1 MALPSIEMEPGDW
14 SWYRRDWIRRSP
26 LQSSVRAIRIEI
38 CPEIEQLVLQ
48 VRRRPEQRAI
58 QILASNRAD
67 QPFHKGMGQGNIGDG
82 FDFDYLQDPQIGLP
96 LPKPIQGIMVGAE
109 VVGHTGLPSNGA
121 VEHAA
126 KCHAIDG
133 SGVDAEPN
141 DPAGVLIH
149 DDQDPAGPQR
159 GRFAP
164 EQIYTPEAVLHVA
177 NEGQPGWTTGV
188 LFRPIVAGENPSN
201 DVFVDGDVES
211 QGNLLS
217 DSRAAPGGIALLHL
231 DNSVDE
237 FFVGSVWSRAY
248 AGAWMKKSRQY
259 FRFLRARWRPKRV
272 EGFSTIAERIRRA
285 GRMRRAH
292 RPGDG
297 GDLKCVDWGIAI
309 AND

>member
-1 MALPSIEMEPGDW
+1 MALPSIGMEPGDW

-109 VVGHTGLPSNGA
+109 AVGHTGLPSNGA

-188 LFRPIVAGENPSN
+188 LFSADSGWR
-201 DVFVDGDVES
+201 ES
-211 QGNLLS
+211 FEQRLCRWGC
-217 DSRAAPGGIALLHL
+217 RKP
-231 DNSVDE
+231 
-237 FFVGSVWSRAY
+237 
-248 AGAWMKKSRQY
+248 RQ
-259 FRFLRARWRPKRV
+259 
-272 EGFSTIAERIRRA
+272 SAERFAGSPRWDCAASSGQQRR
-285 GRMRRAH
+285 
-292 RPGDG
+292 
-297 GDLKCVDWGIAI
+297 
-309 AND
+309 

>member
-1 MALPSIEMEPGDW
+1 MALPSIGMEPGDW
-14 SWYRRDWIRRSP
+14 SWCRRDWIRRSP

-164 EQIYTPEAVLHVA
+164 EQIYTA
-177 NEGQPGWTTGV
+177 
-188 LFRPIVAGENPSN
+188 
-201 DVFVDGDVES
+201 
-211 QGNLLS
+211 LS
-217 DSRAAPGGIALLHL
+217 S
-231 DNSVDE
+231 
-237 FFVGSVWSRAY
+237 
-248 AGAWMKKSRQY
+248 
-259 FRFLRARWRPKRV
+259 
-272 EGFSTIAERIRRA
+272 
-285 GRMRRAH
+285 
-292 RPGDG
+292 
-297 GDLKCVDWGIAI
+297 
-309 AND
+309 

>member
-1 MALPSIEMEPGDW
+1 MALPSIGMEPGDW

-58 QILASNRAD
+58 RILASNRAD

-149 DDQDPAGPQR
+149 DDQDLTGPQR

-164 EQIYTPEAVLHVA
+164 EQIYTPEAVPHVA

-201 DVFVDGDVES
+201 NVFVDGDVES

-237 FFVGSVWSRAY
+237 FFVGSVWS
-248 AGAWMKKSRQY
+248 G
-259 FRFLRARWRPKRV
+259 LTPV
-272 EGFSTIAERIRRA
+272 LG
-285 GRMRRAH
+285 
-292 RPGDG
+292 
-297 GDLKCVDWGIAI
+297 
-309 AND
+309 

>member
-1 MALPSIEMEPGDW
+1 MALPSIGMEPGDW

-26 LQSSVRAIRIEI
+26 FQSSVRAIRIEI

-82 FDFDYLQDPQIGLP
+82 FDFGHFQDPQIGLP
-96 LPKPIQGIMVGAE
+96 LPKPIQGIMVGTK

-126 KCHAIDG
+126 KCDAIDS

-201 DVFVDGDVES
+201 NVFVDGDVES

-217 DSRAAPGGIALLHL
+217 NSRTAPGGITLLHL
-231 DNSVDE
+231 DDGFNE
-237 FFVGSVWSRAY
+237 FFVGPLWSGLTSVLGGEEQAIFSIPHNLVEVQESR
-248 AGAWMKKSRQY
+248 
-259 FRFLRARWRPKRV
+259 RFQ
-272 EGFSTIAERIRRA
+272 
-285 GRMRRAH
+285 H
-292 RPGDG
+292 D
-297 GDLKCVDWGIAI
+297 C
-309 AND
+309 